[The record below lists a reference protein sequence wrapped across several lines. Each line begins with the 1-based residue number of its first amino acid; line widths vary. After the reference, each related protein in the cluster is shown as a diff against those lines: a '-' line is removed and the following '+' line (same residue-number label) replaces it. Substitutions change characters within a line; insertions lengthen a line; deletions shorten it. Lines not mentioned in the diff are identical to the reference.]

1 MNELVIIG
9 SGGHASSLL
18 DLMRRSKLVVKG
30 YVSEKKAVDGNFFDL
45 PWFGDDENFTSNED
59 PKEIKIVNAVGF
71 MGGHNLRKQI
81 TEYYASLNFKFQT
94 LIDSTSLISETA
106 SIGEGAQILANSY
119 IGPSVVIGTNSI
131 INTGSIIEH
140 DSKIG
145 SNSHVAP
152 GVTICGDSYIGAD
165 SFVGAGSVIIQSIR
179 VLDDVIIGAGSIV
192 IHDLESHSTVV
203 GNPAR
208 ILEVNN

>member
-1 MNELVIIG
+1 MKELVIIG
-9 SGGHASSLL
+9 AGGHAISLL

-71 MGGHNLRKQI
+71 MGGYNQRKQI

-106 SIGEGAQILANSY
+106 SIGEGSQILANSY
-119 IGPSVVIGTNSI
+119 IGPNVVIGANSI

-145 SNSHVAP
+145 SNSHIAP
-152 GVTICGDSYIGAD
+152 GVTICGDCKIHENVFIGASATLINGID
-165 SFVGAGSVIIQSIR
+165 IGANVIVGAGAV
-179 VLDDVIIGAGSIV
+179 
-192 IHDLESHSTVV
+192 VV
-203 GNPAR
+203 GHISENSKFFGVPAKR
-208 ILEVNN
+208 MGQ

>member
-18 DLMRRSKLVVKG
+18 DLMRRSKLIVKG
-30 YVSEKKAVDGNFFDL
+30 YVSESKAVDGNFSDL
-45 PWFGDDENFTSNED
+45 PWFGDDENFTANED

-71 MGGHNLRKQI
+71 MGGHNLRKQV
-81 TEYYASLNFKFQT
+81 TEYYARLNFKFQT

-119 IGPSVVIGTNSI
+119 IGPSVVIGANSI

-152 GVTICGDSYIGAD
+152 GVTICGDCNIHQ
-165 SFVGAGSVIIQSIR
+165 SVF
-179 VLDDVIIGAGSIV
+179 IGAGATLINGV
-192 IHDLESHSTVV
+192 DIGTNATVSAGAV
-203 GNPAR
+203 VVKNVSKNMKVFGVPAQ
-208 ILEVNN
+208 IKGT